1 MTHDMCPQTSQ
12 LRACSVWVHVQPIA
26 DRVALNLQII
36 SKNFRFG
43 TKRTKILMGLI
54 TNYLVLI
61 VNPMGRILVRWIS
74 FKNNLEIRATL
85 SAICCARNAWVHKHI
100 YMYSPYVCVHVH
112 AACEHVYMQCVSTWV
127 NVHCSLYSRVDEL
140 TMISHVTNSR

>member
-1 MTHDMCPQTSQ
+1 MTHDMCPQTLH

-54 TNYLVLI
+54 TNYMVLI